1 MATGPAEPDGGQT
14 PTFFALELTLALLVD
29 KAGGQGAEQD
39 GSCQEADGSYD
50 SSQHRPSQPLISQV
64 RLREDVCRKGQ
75 GTCMGPSLPQGLH
88 RL

>member
-1 MATGPAEPDGGQT
+1 MLKVGHLFQQGAFGAGPGRAGWWGQT

-50 SSQHRPSQPLISQV
+50 SSQHRPS
-64 RLREDVCRKGQ
+64 
-75 GTCMGPSLPQGLH
+75 
-88 RL
+88 